1 MESKL
6 QASNLDYIL
15 AKPLQLLIVFYLVL
29 LPYVAIAEEPKEASM
44 LSSIQETVS
53 QTWQSTDYEL
63 YIPVNVWHN
72 RHYYS
77 DEKIDGFNE
86 NPWGLGLGKY
96 RFDNEGDWHGLYAM
110 AFFDS
115 HRKIEPAV
123 GYGFQKIWHSSENTR
138 LGLGYT
144 VAVTARK
151 EYHYIPTPIIL
162 PLVSVQYKGVAVQS
176 TYVPGGNGY
185 GNILFTWLRWQ
196 L

>member
-144 VAVTARK
+144 CLLYTSRCV
-151 EYHYIPTPIIL
+151 
-162 PLVSVQYKGVAVQS
+162 
-176 TYVPGGNGY
+176 
-185 GNILFTWLRWQ
+185 
-196 L
+196 